1 MEIVEKQFLQEQG
14 KYSVELSKP
23 ILIAGIDTFDYTYVY
38 IRCEEDLVDKV
49 LKDTYNKNVWI
60 DILQIL
66 DLRKDYKD
74 ARVNQNWKK

>member
-1 MEIVEKQFLQEQG
+1 MDIVEKQFLQEQG
-14 KYSVELSKP
+14 KYNIELSKP
-23 ILIAGIDTFDYTYVY
+23 ILIVGIDTFDYTYVY
-38 IRCEEDLVDKV
+38 TRSEENLVDKV

>member
-1 MEIVEKQFLQEQG
+1 MDIVEKQFLQEQG
-14 KYSVELSKP
+14 KYNIELSKP
-23 ILIAGIDTFDYTYVY
+23 ILIVGIDTFDYTYVY
-38 IRCEEDLVDKV
+38 TRSEEDLVDKV

>member
-1 MEIVEKQFLQEQG
+1 MDIVEKQFLQEQG
-14 KYSVELSKP
+14 KYNIELSKP
-23 ILIAGIDTFDYTYVY
+23 ILIVGIDTFDYTYVY
-38 IRCEEDLVDKV
+38 IRSEEDLVDKV